1 MVVMSWMCPPGRTYR
16 SASPLSLLPVKY
28 AMMRQENVSHGTDHV
43 TLMLYPPPSPSASV
57 TPADRKP
64 PPLIQAASSD
74 ATPTSSGQQV
84 SPGEQRKRNSKG
96 GAKRKKYCTE
106 DERLGKEKERRCA
119 NNQRERSVW
128 EGVGRG

>member
-1 MVVMSWMCPPGRTYR
+1 MSSTEDWCSDYTMAVAVLPI
-16 SASPLSLLPVKY
+16 SLI
-28 AMMRQENVSHGTDHV
+28 
-43 TLMLYPPPSPSASV
+43 PPPPPLPSASV
-57 TPADRKP
+57 SSVDRKP
-64 PPLIQAASSD
+64 PPLIQAAGSD
-74 ATPTSSGQQV
+74 ATPTGSGQQV

-128 EGVGRG
+128 ESIPSVNVVSRASLLF